1 MTPAKPTCM
10 RIPFFAMI
18 AVCLASTVGC
28 SGPPRNTSVLNHGDQ
43 ALVANAEQI
52 NRLKEKDFITYDA
65 SYRERREIF
74 GKRLVALASKLASF
88 QGSGS
93 DMTCSTQIYL
103 ETKWLYDSAADW
115 VELDRQLV
123 RLADSLR
130 SNREPSATSH
140 VFNDGAWG
148 TCYDQW
154 FLRSEAMLAA
164 LEELYDSGHAP
175 SAPIMRPEPI
185 NTPKKLEAY
194 LNRLLV
200 SDIAK
205 TGRDNRAE
213 LGGITTTLSEAI
225 FKRSVRVWLE
235 MAIDPLPGKARS
247 SSFDELEVVYDRFIR
262 QWQDPETGYWG
273 AWYRS
278 GGQIYKTTDLSITYH
293 TIAYRDGQVNYWP
306 QIIDTTLRIS
316 DDPYPYGWLHDGHF
330 TNHNNYDVARILRYG
345 WPHMTTLQKQLAR
358 EAISR
363 MLDWTLEESLGTDG
377 TFKID
382 PTFFSSLA
390 ADYYFGVSFL
400 DAIGFWD
407 RTKRFWTNVEFS
419 DAANVCRRIT
429 ARLVTLQ
436 LDDYLAVV
444 AQKRLN
450 ASCGPSASARR

>member
-1 MTPAKPTCM
+1 M
-10 RIPFFAMI
+10 RSQCFAI
-18 AVCLASTVGC
+18 AVICLVATLVLDDC
-28 SGPPRNTSVLNHGDQ
+28 SVAPTSRSVLAYREQ

-52 NRLKEKDFITYDA
+52 NWLKENAFITYDA
-65 SYRERREIF
+65 AYRQRREIF
-74 GKRLVALASKLASF
+74 GKRLVALASKLASV
-88 QGSGS
+88 QGLDS
-93 DMTCSTQIYL
+93 DMTCATQIYL
-103 ETKWLYDSAADW
+103 EAKWLYDSTADW
-115 VELDRQLV
+115 VELDRQLA

-130 SNREPSATSH
+130 DNSQTPATSQ
-140 VFNDGAWG
+140 VLKDGAWG

-154 FLRSEAMLAA
+154 FLRSEATLAA

-175 SAPIMRPEPI
+175 SALIMRPEPI

-200 SDIAK
+200 SDIDK

-235 MAIDPLPGKARS
+235 MTIDPLPGKTRS
-247 SSFDELEVVYDRFIR
+247 SSFDELDMVYDRFIR

-306 QIIDTTLRIS
+306 QIIDTTLRIR

-345 WPHMTTLQKQLAR
+345 WAHMTTLQKRLTR
-358 EAISR
+358 EAIGR
-363 MLDWTLEESLGTDG
+363 MLDWTLEESLTPDG

-407 RTKRFWTNVEFS
+407 RTKRFWTSADFP
-419 DAANVCRRIT
+419 DAVNVCRRIT
-429 ARLVTLQ
+429 ARLVELQ

-444 AQKRLN
+444 ALKRLN
-450 ASCGPSASARR
+450 ASCGSPASSQR